1 MLALISLE
9 SAPAIFCGKK
19 EAAIMSVIDVQEKQT
34 DSVPPTVEPEQ
45 GETRVERE
53 AGMPSVKTE
62 KPGEDEAVLSAN
74 KRPIIRWFVILLIM
88 GLAGAAYAYRTR
100 LLKLISKDTTA
111 QTAEKKV
118 QFWVDPM
125 HPAYK
130 SDKPGKAP
138 DCGMDLVPVYA
149 EETTT
154 VKPNLPEGTIQ
165 ISPEK
170 QQLIGVQYSTVEF
183 KALSRTLRAVGR
195 LTWDETKIVRVH
207 SRVEGWVEQVFV
219 DFIGKQVGKG
229 QPLISIYSPELW
241 QTQQEYL
248 LALKGRNELANSP
261 FREAVASSAS
271 LLEAARK
278 RLELWDIEMAQLEH
292 LEHTGKPF
300 KALTLYAPSDGF
312 VLTRNAF
319 PKQRVTPETELY
331 AIADLSTI
339 WVMADIYEYEAAEIK
354 VGQPATVTLSY
365 APGRS
370 YRGKVTYINP
380 QFDNTTR
387 TLKVRV
393 ELANPGFALKPD
405 MFANVEFGIG
415 YGKQVV
421 VPQEAVMDSG
431 AEQLVFVAH
440 DGGYF
445 EPRKVQLGAKVDNEF
460 IVLGGLKAGER
471 IVTSANFL
479 VDSESKLKSAAGG
492 MSMRGMS
499 HGGGQGG
506 ESKTPATNAPP
517 SGKPALTPKQED
529 HSKHQSRVTPTP
541 PPPPKPED
549 HSQHQLK
556 KPQE

>member
-1 MLALISLE
+1 MRP
-9 SAPAIFCGKK
+9 APIIFSEKK
-19 EAAIMSVIDVQEKQT
+19 EAAIMSVTDQQPEEKQT
-34 DSVPPTVEPEQ
+34 NAVSPEVNPLQ
-45 GETRVERE
+45 EESRNG
-53 AGMPSVKTE
+53 
-62 KPGEDEAVLSAN
+62 EAVRQAK
-74 KRPIIRWFVILLIM
+74 KRPLLRWVVLLLII
-88 GLAGAAYAYRTR
+88 GLASAGYAYRTR
-100 LLKLISKDTTA
+100 LLRLISKDTTA
-111 QTAEKKV
+111 QTAERKV
-118 QFWVDPM
+118 QYWVDPM

-130 SDKPGKAP
+130 SNKPGKAP

-149 EETTT
+149 EESTT
-154 VKPNLPEGTIQ
+154 VKTSLPEGTIQ

-183 KALSRTLRAVGR
+183 KAISRTLRAVGR
-195 LTWDETKIVRVH
+195 LTWDETKIVRIH

-248 LALKGRNELANSP
+248 LALKGRDELADSP
-261 FREAVASSAS
+261 FREAVAGSVS
-271 LLEAARK
+271 LLAAARK

-300 KALTLYAPSDGF
+300 KALTLYAPSAGF

-331 AIADLSTI
+331 VIADLSTI

-354 VGQPATVTLSY
+354 VGQPATVSLSY
-365 APGRS
+365 SPGRS

-380 QFDNTTR
+380 QFDNATR

-405 MFANVEFGIG
+405 MFANVELGIG
-415 YGKQVV
+415 YGKQIV

-440 DGGYF
+440 EGGYF
-445 EPRKVQLGAKVDNEF
+445 EPRKVQLGAKVDHEF

-479 VDSESKLKSAAGG
+479 IDSESKLKSAAGG
-492 MSMRGMS
+492 MGMPGMN

-506 ESKTPATNAPP
+506 ESKAPATNPAAA
-517 SGKPALTPKQED
+517 GKPALTPKQED
-529 HSKHQSRVTPTP
+529 HSKHQPGMTPTP

-549 HSQHQLK
+549 HSQHQPK

>member
-1 MLALISLE
+1 
-9 SAPAIFCGKK
+9 
-19 EAAIMSVIDVQEKQT
+19 MSVTDKQPEEKQT
-34 DSVPPTVEPEQ
+34 KPVSPEVNPMHEEPRFEIEAGKPLIEPE
-45 GETRVERE
+45 
-53 AGMPSVKTE
+53 
-62 KPGEDEAVLSAN
+62 KPRDGEAVRQAR
-74 KRPIIRWFVILLIM
+74 KRPVLRWVVVLLII
-88 GLAGAAYAYRTR
+88 GLASAGYAYRTR

-118 QFWVDPM
+118 QYWVDPM

-130 SDKPGKAP
+130 SNKPGKAP

-149 EETTT
+149 EESTA
-154 VKPNLPEGTIQ
+154 VKTNLPEGTIQ

-170 QQLIGVQYSTVEF
+170 QQLIGVQYGIAEF
-183 KALSRTLRAVGR
+183 KAISRTLRAVGR
-195 LTWDETKIVRVH
+195 LTWDETKIVRIH

-219 DFIGKQVGKG
+219 DFIGKQVNKG

-248 LALKGRNELANSP
+248 LALKGRDELANSP
-261 FREAVASSAS
+261 FREAVAGSVS

-300 KALTLYAPSDGF
+300 KALTLYAPSAGF

-319 PKQRVTPETELY
+319 PKQRLTPETELY

-380 QFDNTTR
+380 QFDNATR

-405 MFANVEFGIG
+405 MFANVELGIG
-415 YGKQVV
+415 YGKHVV

-440 DGGYF
+440 EGGYF
-445 EPRKVQLGAKVDNEF
+445 ESRKVQLGAKVGHEI
-460 IVLGGLKAGER
+460 IVLGGLKVGER

-479 VDSESKLKSAAGG
+479 IDSESKLKSAAGG
-492 MSMRGMS
+492 MGMPGMN
-499 HGGGQGG
+499 HGSGQGG
-506 ESKTPATNAPP
+506 ESKAPAGKAPATGKPMLPP
-517 SGKPALTPKQED
+517 SQED
-529 HSKHQSRVTPTP
+529 HSRHQPGAAATPQA
-541 PPPPKPED
+541 KPED

>member
-1 MLALISLE
+1 MTVTDKQPEEKETTSIALMDGPEQEETPVDAEAEKLPKVME
-9 SAPAIFCGKK
+9 KLGDT
-19 EAAIMSVIDVQEKQT
+19 AAIQPAK
-34 DSVPPTVEPEQ
+34 
-45 GETRVERE
+45 
-53 AGMPSVKTE
+53 
-62 KPGEDEAVLSAN
+62 
-74 KRPIIRWFVILLIM
+74 KRSIFRWFVILLLI
-88 GLAGAAYAYRTR
+88 GLAGAGYAYRTR
-100 LLKLISKDTTA
+100 LLKLIVKDTTT

-118 QFWVDPM
+118 QYWVDPM

-149 EETTT
+149 EETTA
-154 VKPNLPEGTIQ
+154 VKTNLPEGTIQ

-170 QQLIGVQYSTVEF
+170 QQLIGVQYSTVGF
-183 KALSRTLRAVGR
+183 KAISRTLRAVGR

-339 WVMADIYEYEAAEIK
+339 WVIADIYESEAPEIK
-354 VGQPATVTLSY
+354 VGQAATVTLSY

-380 QFDNTTR
+380 QLDNTTR

-405 MFANVEFGIG
+405 MFVNVELGIG

-445 EPRKVQLGAKVDNEF
+445 EPRKVQLGAKVDHEF
-460 IVLGGLKAGER
+460 IVLSGLKAGER

-479 VDSESKLKSAAGG
+479 IDSESKLKAAAGG
-492 MSMRGMS
+492 MGMPGMN
-499 HGGGQGG
+499 HG
-506 ESKTPATNAPP
+506 ESKAPAT
-517 SGKPALTPKQED
+517 GKPSLPPKQAD
-529 HSKHQSRVTPTP
+529 HSGHQPGATATPQS
-541 PPPPKPED
+541 KSED
-549 HSQHQLK
+549 HSQHQPK
-556 KPQE
+556 RKE